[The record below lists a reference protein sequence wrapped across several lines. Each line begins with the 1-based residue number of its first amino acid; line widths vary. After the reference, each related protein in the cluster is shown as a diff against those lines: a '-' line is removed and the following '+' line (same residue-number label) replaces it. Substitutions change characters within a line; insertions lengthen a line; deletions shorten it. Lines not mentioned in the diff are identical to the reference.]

1 MRSRKSVVS
10 VMSRLGAGGLKEESF
25 GPQDVGTASV
35 VHPAAY
41 AVGPG

>member
-1 MRSRKSVVS
+1 
-10 VMSRLGAGGLKEESF
+10 MSRLGAGGLKEQSF
-25 GPQDVGTASV
+25 GPQDIHTAPV